1 MARQPRSLRGKV
13 AIVTGATGGVGN
25 ATAKALAREGVKV
38 ALADLDQAAVEAAAE
53 EVGSGAIGMAVDV
66 SDLASYSRFID
77 EVERRLGPLDILA
90 NVAGIMPVGPFEQ
103 EADATTARIIA
114 VNLSG
119 VIHST
124 KEAARRMKAR
134 GTGHVVNVASGAGWI
149 AGGGGATYCA
159 SKFGVVGYS
168 ESVALELR
176 GSGVEISVVAPAVI
190 KSQMSV
196 GLKEVKGIRAVAPE
210 EVAEAIV
217 HGLKHPR
224 FAIFVPKSIGVMAMM
239 SSALPYR
246 VRHSIARA
254 TNTDKLLLDVDRH
267 ARAAYEGNIATLA
280 ATRQG
285 KHGPAQEAAR
295 NGEPTSAE
303 AKSAG

>member
-1 MARQPRSLRGKV
+1 MAKQPRSLYGKV
-13 AIVTGATGGVGN
+13 AIVTGATGGVGR
-25 ATAKALAREGVKV
+25 ATAKALAREGAKV
-38 ALADLDQAAVEAAAE
+38 ALADLNQAAIETAAQ
-53 EVGSGAIGMAVDV
+53 EVGSGAIGVAVDV
-66 SDLASYSRFID
+66 SDLDAYSRFID
-77 EVERRLGPLDILA
+77 EVEGRLGPLDILA
-90 NVAGIMPVGPFEQ
+90 NVAGIMPVGPFEE

-134 GTGHVVNVASGAGWI
+134 GTGHIVNVASGAGWI

-168 ESVALELR
+168 ESVCLELR

-190 KSQMSV
+190 KSQMSA
-196 GLKEVKGIRAVAPE
+196 GLKEVKGVRAVAPE
-210 EVAEAIV
+210 EVAKAIV
-217 HGLKHPR
+217 DGLKNPR

-239 SSALPYR
+239 TSALPYR
-246 VRHSIARA
+246 VRHAIARA
-254 TNTDKLLLDVDRH
+254 TNTDKLLLDVDKS

-285 KHGPAQEAAR
+285 QAARAQQVSR
-295 NGEPTSAE
+295 NGEATNTE
-303 AKSAG
+303 TKTAG